1 MIKKQYAE
9 LKCGDL
15 REETGMEENTNT
27 TQENTVTEETSPAET
42 EAKAEEKAA
51 PAEKDV
57 SEEPA
62 KAETVKDEPKEKTFT
77 QGEVDEIVRKR
88 LARAAKDG
96 QSAAA
101 ENALLKNQLACYK
114 AGIKSECVEDA
125 VTLAKAHVDDKT
137 DFDGALAAVLKK
149 YPYLGGESAKK
160 STSVDMGQNK
170 SDMPD
175 DMAAVR
181 KIFGI

>member
-1 MIKKQYAE
+1 
-9 LKCGDL
+9 
-15 REETGMEENTNT
+15 MEENTNT
-27 TQENTVTEETSPAET
+27 TQENTAIEEASAAET
-42 EAKAEEKAA
+42 ETKAEEKAA
-51 PAEKDV
+51 SAEKDV
-57 SEEPA
+57 SAELAKPETAAEKPA
-62 KAETVKDEPKEKTFT
+62 EKPAEKHFT

-96 QSAAA
+96 QTAAA

-137 DFDGALAAVLKK
+137 DFDAALAAVLKK

-170 SDMPD
+170 SDSQDIMKPLRD
-175 DMAAVR
+175 
-181 KIFGI
+181 IFHLD